1 MCHGLY
7 HPERWSICGWFII
20 ALLTL
25 LIFNSSNVEVVV
37 GLQSVYIPTFESSSW
52 PIMAPIFVAQY
63 IMYAPLHM
71 SYSLCSHVELYAHT
85 HRRTYIYIYM
95 CVCDYIIILY
105 NYIHNTYKYI
115 NKLYIYYIILYHSYI

>member
-1 MCHGLY
+1 MGY
-7 HPERWSICGWFII
+7 HTAIFIYDMNVSWFIPPIKMVNLRMVII

-25 LIFNSSNVEVVV
+25 PIFNSSNVEVAV

-85 HRRTYIYIYM
+85 QAHTHTYIYMIIKLY
-95 CVCDYIIILY
+95 YIIILY
-105 NYIHNTYKYI
+105 NYIHNT
-115 NKLYIYYIILYHSYI
+115 

>member
-1 MCHGLY
+1 MGY
-7 HPERWSICGWFII
+7 HTAIFIYDMNVSWFIPPIKMVNLRMVII

-25 LIFNSSNVEVVV
+25 PIFNSSNVEVAV

-85 HRRTYIYIYM
+85 HRRTHTYIY
-95 CVCDYIIILY
+95 DYKIILY
-105 NYIHNTYKYI
+105 NYII
-115 NKLYIYYIILYHSYI
+115 